1 MPTMRR
7 GRDKP
12 QDRQRPP
19 GYLALLR
26 RPAVAVV
33 LFSQILSRAGSQ
45 ILSYGSMVHLA
56 GIGGSQ
62 IEISLLSASG
72 ALAAL
77 VFGVRGGAVADSLS
91 KRVAL
96 GLSYAA
102 QAALCFV
109 IPRYLGTGI
118 GALFLLIFAVSIL
131 TQITSPALKV
141 AVAAELA
148 TVTVLLGFAGG
159 IGTAIGSAIL
169 APVLIKQWGIT
180 IAAYAAGVLFLFA
193 SIRALRIP
201 EERRRTAK
209 TEAERPRIGGFREAG
224 AWMLAHQA
232 VATMILVGAAVS
244 VLSRIFDSL
253 QPIYVRSVLG

>member
-12 QDRQRPP
+12 QGRQPPP

-26 RPAVAVV
+26 RPAVEVV

-77 VFGVRGGAVADSLS
+77 VSGVRGGAVADALR

-96 GLSYAA
+96 GLSCAA
-102 QAALCFV
+102 PAALCFGS
-109 IPRYLGTGI
+109 PRSLGAGI

-131 TQITSPALKV
+131 PQITSPALKV
-141 AVAAELA
+141 AVALVATAAELA

-169 APVLIKQWGIT
+169 APMLI
-180 IAAYAAGVLFLFA
+180 
-193 SIRALRIP
+193 
-201 EERRRTAK
+201 
-209 TEAERPRIGGFREAG
+209 
-224 AWMLAHQA
+224 
-232 VATMILVGAAVS
+232 
-244 VLSRIFDSL
+244 
-253 QPIYVRSVLG
+253 